1 MDRCFLAVHYAPPHF
16 YACGWEN
23 GRHSESRSTDDVVTA
38 RKNIVAILCR
48 YDTLAVWT
56 SETLHQ
62 ALADIEGFGDLTPKT
77 VVEVLPLVKA
87 RGWPGN
93 VNGVYEVN
101 GWSWNE
107 TGPAVRLARV
117 AAAVMV

>member
-1 MDRCFLAVHYAPPHF
+1 MDRRFLAIHYASPCF
-16 YACGWEN
+16 YACGWEH

-38 RKNIVAILCR
+38 RKNIVAILGR

-62 ALADIEGFGDLTPKT
+62 ALADIEGFGDLVPTT